1 MKKKA
6 FTLVEIVI
14 VLIIIGILMAIV
26 MGLNRSS
33 IDLLQNKTT
42 NEKVISFFDNIF
54 TQVNSSQYIAEE
66 KYDRIEILVKSG
78 ANTIMGN
85 YFSWEKEA
93 LPFIQESVEGLL
105 IKEIKIKDEIKDE
118 TKIVFHSYN
127 TRCLIWEPESWEPE
141 NIKKILKFTL
151 ASKGEIESCFQISSN
166 YCRIFLT
173 ECKTPL
179 AP

>member
-78 ANTIMGN
+78 ANTIMAN
-85 YFSWEKEA
+85 YFS
-93 LPFIQESVEGLL
+93 
-105 IKEIKIKDEIKDE
+105 
-118 TKIVFHSYN
+118 
-127 TRCLIWEPESWEPE
+127 
-141 NIKKILKFTL
+141 
-151 ASKGEIESCFQISSN
+151 
-166 YCRIFLT
+166 
-173 ECKTPL
+173 
-179 AP
+179 

>member
-85 YFSWEKEA
+85 YFS
-93 LPFIQESVEGLL
+93 
-105 IKEIKIKDEIKDE
+105 
-118 TKIVFHSYN
+118 
-127 TRCLIWEPESWEPE
+127 
-141 NIKKILKFTL
+141 
-151 ASKGEIESCFQISSN
+151 
-166 YCRIFLT
+166 
-173 ECKTPL
+173 
-179 AP
+179 